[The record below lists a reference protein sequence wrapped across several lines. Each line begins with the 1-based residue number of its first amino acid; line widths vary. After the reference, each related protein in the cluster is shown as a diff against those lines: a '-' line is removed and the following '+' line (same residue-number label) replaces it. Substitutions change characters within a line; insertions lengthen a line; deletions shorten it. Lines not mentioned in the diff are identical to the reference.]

1 MNAMKRKSILVKI
14 RSYVFGILLVVI
26 AYYSD
31 IPILVGIAM
40 IFLAL
45 LVLNDIFGRWITQ
58 NNRLVSN
65 GFAWPLYVDR
75 NKIKK

>member
-1 MNAMKRKSILVKI
+1 MKRKSILVKI
-14 RSYVFGILLVVI
+14 RSYVLGIVLVGV

-31 IPILVGIAM
+31 NALLVGIAM
-40 IFLAL
+40 VFLAL
-45 LVLNDIFGRWITQ
+45 LILNDIFGRWITQ